1 MIEFFTIN
9 TQPSF
14 LETDRL
20 NIKMSST
27 DKMNSPEM
35 HGMVYSNDAAVRA
48 FNGHSVDDLIVEM
61 VNLLT
66 NCRLDVTPLAVA
78 PWAVAPDSVKGKA
91 NLEKY
96 KIKLQNIVAA
106 CFWLWGGLLNK
117 KDMILLLHKKLVT
130 FTEES
135 KKREH
140 DCSMTRG
147 LKRELMRIDG
157 VFTPKSSN
165 IHFMEFHEILEMI
178 HQEHL

>member
-1 MIEFFTIN
+1 
-9 TQPSF
+9 
-14 LETDRL
+14 
-20 NIKMSST
+20 MSST
-27 DKMNSPEM
+27 DKMNNPEM

-48 FNGHSVDDLIVEM
+48 FNGYSVDDLIFEM
-61 VNLLT
+61 VVLLT
-66 NCRLDVTPLAVA
+66 NCRLDVAPLAVAPLAVA
-78 PWAVAPDSVKGKA
+78 PWAVAPDSAKGKA

-96 KIKLQNIVAA
+96 KTKLQNIVAA

-117 KDMILLLHKKLVT
+117 KDMTLLLHKKLVT

-147 LKRELMRIDG
+147 LKRELLRIDG
-157 VFTPKSSN
+157 VFKPKSTN